1 MVLMA
6 DWDQNMRFL
15 DVWYLYIYI
24 LYILPIRFAATFLA
38 LPIFRHGRVESRR
51 GWKVVGKPGWGCWR
65 WVLAISC
72 WVVSVST
79 MFIISYCHHTH
90 IRIYIYI
97 FIFTYYTIHMFF
109 FSVGKLLCY
118 VCITK
123 MDLIVICMCAC
134 SSRVGKHVLISLL
147 TESFKRRWKS
157 PKTRNM

>member
-1 MVLMA
+1 MY
-6 DWDQNMRFL
+6 DI
-15 DVWYLYIYI
+15 YIYV
-24 LYILPIRFAATFLA
+24 YIYCIYFRSVLPLRFWPFPFSDTGGLRAD
-38 LPIFRHGRVESRR
+38 G
-51 GWKVVGKPGWGCWR
+51 GGKVVGKPGWGCWR

-90 IRIYIYI
+90 IRIYIYLYLHI
-97 FIFTYYTIHMFF
+97 TQYTCFF